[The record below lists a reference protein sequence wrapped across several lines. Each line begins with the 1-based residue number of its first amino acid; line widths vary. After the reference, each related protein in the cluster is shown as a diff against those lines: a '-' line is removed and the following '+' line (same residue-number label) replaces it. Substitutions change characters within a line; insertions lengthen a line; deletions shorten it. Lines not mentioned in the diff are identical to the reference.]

1 MPVITPQSASPP
13 ISAIA
18 REMMAREL
26 AKNPQQFDPK
36 PGLDLGLDTAK
47 PQTPMSPELAAT
59 LGAAADIAGTY
70 EGMKHTGLGED
81 NAMYAGGT
89 PGRVATG
96 LLGQL
101 AAQKLATGVL
111 RKIGAKGLADA
122 IAANAGAYQLGLGS
136 KWGQLMQG
144 QPADVSGYD
153 AVNGALD
160 RAAAQRREQR

>member
-1 MPVITPQSASPP
+1 MPGP
-13 ISAIA
+13 ISQAA
-18 REMMAREL
+18 TAALQQQL
-26 AKNPQQFDPK
+26 ASDPRQFDPK
-36 PGLDLGLDTAK
+36 PAFDLGLNIAK
-47 PQTPMSPELAAT
+47 PQTPMSPETLAT

-89 PGRVATG
+89 PGRVATS

-160 RAAAQRREQR
+160 RAAAQRRGQR